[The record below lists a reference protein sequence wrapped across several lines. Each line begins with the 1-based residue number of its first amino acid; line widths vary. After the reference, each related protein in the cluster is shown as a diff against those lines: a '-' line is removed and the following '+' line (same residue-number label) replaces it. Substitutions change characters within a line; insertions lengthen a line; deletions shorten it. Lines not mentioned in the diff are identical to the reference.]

1 MKNEP
6 LSGNHADEIKN
17 ENAAIHNI
25 ENNFKER
32 RRGDYYIL
40 QNVDVEWSIDEGVA
54 ESIIEHLNNQEIV
67 DDETY
72 RMIVDHQSMFGI
84 EIQEVQVA
92 LLDLQRKYGKG

>member
-1 MKNEP
+1 MKYEP

-32 RRGDYYIL
+32 KKGEYYIL
-40 QNVDVEWSIDEGVA
+40 QELDVEWSIDQGVA
-54 ESIIEHLNNQEIV
+54 ESIIEQLNQQEIV
-67 DDETY
+67 DEETY

-84 EIQEVQVA
+84 ELQEIQVA
-92 LLDLQRKYGKG
+92 LLDLQRKYGRG

>member
-6 LSGNHADEIKN
+6 LTGNHADEIKN

-25 ENNFKER
+25 ENKFKER
-32 RRGDYYIL
+32 KKGEYYIL
-40 QNVDVEWSIDEGVA
+40 QDADIEWLIDEGEA
-54 ESIIEHLNNQEIV
+54 EFVIEYLDMQEIV

-72 RMIVDHQSMFGI
+72 RFVA
-84 EIQEVQVA
+84 EIYNLQEVQVA